1 MKKLRPC
8 NVGLMY
14 GKDRVAESILV
25 AIPSYSL
32 KLLDLA
38 LEVVES
44 DVYPYLRGEKDRD
57 QIIASRK
64 TSLRK

>member
-1 MKKLRPC
+1 MK
-8 NVGLMY
+8 VM
-14 GKDRVAESILV
+14 KDTD
-25 AIPSYSL
+25 SYSS
-32 KLLDLA
+32 KLLDLI